1 MINYLITGGAGFIGS
16 ALVRVLNKNSNS
28 KILNIDKLTYA
39 GNLENLNNLQFKEN
53 YNFKKLDICNQSD
66 METVFNN
73 FYPDFVYHLAAETHV
88 DRSIENPT
96 DFLKTNVLGTAAM
109 LNAALLYWDKLKGI
123 KKENFRFVSVST
135 DEVYGSLKDN
145 DFFDEKSPYMP
156 NSPYSASKASSDHL
170 VRAWCKTYNLP
181 TLITNCSN
189 NYGPYQYP
197 EKLIPLIIINA
208 IKLKKFPLYGDGK
221 QTRDWLHVNDH
232 VSALIKIGQKGKVG
246 ENYNIGGNCQI
257 NNLEVV
263 NKICHIFDKLSVSK
277 SKIDTFKDLITFVK
291 DRPGHDKR
299 YAIDFSKLSN
309 DIGWSPKI
317 KFDQGLSDTVNW
329 YIDNYNWWEK
339 VVSNK

>member
-1 MINYLITGGAGFIGS
+1 
-16 ALVRVLNKNSNS
+16 
-28 KILNIDKLTYA
+28 
-39 GNLENLNNLQFKEN
+39 
-53 YNFKKLDICNQSD
+53 

-73 FYPDFVYHLAAETHV
+73 FKPDFVYHLAAETHV
-88 DRSIENPT
+88 DRSIENPI
-96 DFLKTNVLGTAAM
+96 DFLKTNVLGTASM

-156 NSPYSASKASSDHL
+156 SSPYSASKASSDHL
-170 VRAWCKTYNLP
+170 VKAWYKTYNLP

-232 VSALIKIGQKGKVG
+232 VSALIKIGQKGMVG
-246 ENYNIGGNCQI
+246 ENYNIGGNCQYT
-257 NNLEVV
+257 NLEVV
-263 NKICHIFDKLSVSK
+263 NKICYILDQSSVSK

-299 YAIDFSKLSN
+299 YAIDFSKLTN

-317 KFDQGLSDTVNW
+317 KFDQGLFDTVNW